1 MKKIQNKV
9 LLAICII
16 CLLSINIAG
25 SGAAS
30 EGMLWERIDEGL
42 ETGFYTKLLV
52 NPDNNSILYLATKGG
67 GVFKSINA
75 GQDWFP
81 VNNGI
86 EEQYIDWIVMDPQN
100 SEVLYASSSLG
111 GVYKT
116 INGGLSW
123 EGAGAKGWDYTYD
136 GTEYIGIDPNNPQ
149 ILYKYAHFYDS
160 FDRSLDG
167 GRSWRDLGNNL
178 PGGENN
184 NFAIDPNQ
192 SNNIYMTK
200 NVTLFH
206 SADRGD
212 SWTAISGNSSCTS
225 WAVAV
230 DPHNSDVY
238 IGTLSGK
245 ICRKA
250 AGSEQWEEIIG
261 LIGYGGA
268 RQIAFDPID
277 TEIIYVLTGTTV
289 YKSIDKGLTW
299 NEKGEGLTGFGP
311 FSFTVDPVN
320 PQTLYLVNTGKV
332 LKSIDGGDHWSVI
345 NTNLKASYINTI
357 DVDPL
362 NSSVIYAGTA
372 SNGVYKSV
380 DVGQSWSRMSNG
392 MAKDWVS
399 AFAIVPSDT
408 NVLYAATYVH
418 PYGYLYRSSDGAET
432 WSQVYEGHWWELSD
446 LLVDP
451 ENTSILYASTYHSLY
466 KSIDAGNS
474 WTKLP
479 LSMDSGNY
487 ARKLMFAPNDPN
499 VLYVAGRKVYRSTD
513 RGESWTELGPNG
525 VTVVDLFIDPVDTD
539 LLYVLSENRFFRSQD
554 GGTTWQQM
562 SGSYPYWSVYDLTVL
577 PGDPHRFFVA
587 TYNGV
592 YFSEDEGVSW
602 RLENNFM
609 PTNFAR
615 VLEAD
620 PVSGVVYA
628 GTTGKGVYRWGLNAI
643 KELYLPLILRP

>member
-1 MKKIQNKV
+1 MKKTLNKV
-9 LLAICII
+9 LLAGCII
-16 CLLSINIAG
+16 CLLCIHIAG

-30 EGMLWERIDEGL
+30 GGMLWERIDEGL

-86 EEQYIDWIVMDPQN
+86 EVQYIDWIVMDPQN

-123 EGAGAKGWDYTYD
+123 EGAGTKGWDYTYD

-149 ILYKYAHFYDS
+149 ILYKYTHFYDS
-160 FDRSLDG
+160 FYRSLDG

-184 NFAIDPNQ
+184 NFAINPNQ

-200 NVTLFH
+200 NMTLFH

-212 SWTAISGNSSCTS
+212 SWTAISGNSPCRAWS
-225 WAVAV
+225 VAI

-238 IGTLSGK
+238 LAELAGK
-245 ICRKA
+245 ICKKA
-250 AGSEQWEEIIG
+250 AGSEQWQEIS
-261 LIGYGGA
+261 GYSGFEPA
-268 RQIAFDPID
+268 LQIAFDPVNTNILY
-277 TEIIYVLTGTTV
+277 TVTYNTV
-289 YKSIDKGLTW
+289 YKSTDKGLTW
-299 NEKGEGLTGFGP
+299 NVKSEGLTGFGP

-345 NTNLKASYINTI
+345 NTNLKASYISTI
-357 DVDPL
+357 DVDPR
-362 NSSVIYAGTA
+362 NPSVIYAGTPI
-372 SNGVYKSV
+372 NGVYKSA
-380 DVGQSWSRMSNG
+380 DAGQSWNRASNG

-399 AFAIVPSDT
+399 AFAIAPSDI
-408 NVLYAATYVH
+408 NVFYAATYVH
-418 PYGYLYRSSDGAET
+418 PYGYLYKSSDGAAT
-432 WSQVYEGHWWELSD
+432 WSQVYEGYWWELSD

-466 KSIDAGNS
+466 KSVDAGNS

-479 LSMDSGNY
+479 LEMESGNY

-525 VTVVDLFIDPVDTD
+525 ETVVDLFIDPADTD
-539 LLYVLSENRFFRSQD
+539 LLYALSENEFFRSSN

-562 SGSYPYWSVYDLTVL
+562 SGSYQFWRTYDLTAL
-577 PGDPHRFFVA
+577 PGDPHRFFV
-587 TYNGV
+587 TTDTGV
-592 YFSEDEGVSW
+592 YISEDEGVSW
-602 RLENNFM
+602 RLENKFM
-609 PTNFAR
+609 PTGFAL

-620 PVSGVVYA
+620 PASEVVYA
-628 GTTGKGVYRWGLNAI
+628 GTTGKGIYRWGLRANI
-643 KELYLPLILRP
+643 ELYLPLISRP

>member
-1 MKKIQNKV
+1 
-9 LLAICII
+9 
-16 CLLSINIAG
+16 
-25 SGAAS
+25 
-30 EGMLWERIDEGL
+30 
-42 ETGFYTKLLV
+42 
-52 NPDNNSILYLATKGG
+52 
-67 GVFKSINA
+67 
-75 GQDWFP
+75 
-81 VNNGI
+81 
-86 EEQYIDWIVMDPQN
+86 
-100 SEVLYASSSLG
+100 
-111 GVYKT
+111 
-116 INGGLSW
+116 
-123 EGAGAKGWDYTYD
+123 
-136 GTEYIGIDPNNPQ
+136 
-149 ILYKYAHFYDS
+149 
-160 FDRSLDG
+160 
-167 GRSWRDLGNNL
+167 
-178 PGGENN
+178 
-184 NFAIDPNQ
+184 
-192 SNNIYMTK
+192 MTK
-200 NVTLFH
+200 NMTLFH

-212 SWTAISGNSSCTS
+212 SWAAISGNSSCTS

-289 YKSIDKGLTW
+289 YKSTDKGLTW

-362 NSSVIYAGTA
+362 NSSVIYVGTA
-372 SNGVYKSV
+372 SNGIYKSV

-432 WSQVYEGHWWELSD
+432 WNQIYEGYWWELSD

-474 WTKLP
+474 WTELP
-479 LSMDSGNY
+479 LEMESGNY

-499 VLYVAGRKVYRSTD
+499 VLYVAGRKVYQSTD

-525 VTVVDLFIDPVDTD
+525 ETVVDLFIDPVDTD

-562 SGSYPYWSVYDLTVL
+562 SGSYQFRISYDLAVL
-577 PGDPHRFFVA
+577 PGNPHRFFV
-587 TYNGV
+587 TSDKGV
-592 YFSEDEGVSW
+592 YISEDEGVSW
-602 RLENNFM
+602 RLENDTI
-609 PTNFAR
+609 PIGFAR
-615 VLEAD
+615 VLGAD
-620 PVSGVVYA
+620 PVSEVVYA
-628 GTTGKGVYRWGLNAI
+628 GTRGKGIYRWGLRANI
-643 KELYLPLILRP
+643 EYYLPLISRP

>member
-1 MKKIQNKV
+1 MKKTLNKV
-9 LLAICII
+9 LLAGCII
-16 CLLSINIAG
+16 CLLCIHIAG

-30 EGMLWERIDEGL
+30 GGMLWERIDEGL

-86 EEQYIDWIVMDPQN
+86 EVQYIDWIVMDPQN

-123 EGAGAKGWDYTYD
+123 EGAGTKGWDYTYD

-160 FDRSLDG
+160 FYRSLDG

-200 NVTLFH
+200 NMTLFH
-206 SADRGD
+206 SPDHGD
-212 SWTAISGNSSCTS
+212 TWTAISTDSPCRA
-225 WAVAV
+225 WAVAI
-230 DPHNSDVY
+230 DPHNSDIY
-238 IGTLSGK
+238 IADLTGRMG
-245 ICRKA
+245 RKP
-250 AGSEQWEEIIG
+250 AGSEQWEEISG
-261 LIGYGGA
+261 FTGFGTVL
-268 RQIAFDPID
+268 QIAFDPID
-277 TEIIYVLTGTTV
+277 PDIIFAVNGIEV
-289 YKSIDKGLTW
+289 YKSVDKGLTW
-299 NEKGEGLTGFGP
+299 NVKSEGLTGFGL

-332 LKSIDGGDHWSVI
+332 LKSVDGGDHWSVI

-372 SNGVYKSV
+372 GNGVYKSL
-380 DVGQSWSRMSNG
+380 DAGQSWNRASNG

-432 WSQVYEGHWWELSD
+432 WSQVYEGYWWELSD

-451 ENTSILYASTYHSLY
+451 ENTSILYASTYHRLY

-474 WTKLP
+474 WTELP
-479 LSMDSGNY
+479 LEMESGNY

-513 RGESWTELGPNG
+513 RGDGWTELGPNG
-525 VTVVDLFIDPVDTD
+525 ETVVDLFIDLVDSN
-539 LLYVLSENRFFRSQD
+539 LLYALSENEFFRSSN

-562 SGSYPYWSVYDLTVL
+562 SESYQFRRTYDLTVL
-577 PGDPHRFFVA
+577 PGNPHRFFVA
-587 TYNGV
+587 TNKGV

-602 RLENNFM
+602 RLENDTIPIGFS
-609 PTNFAR
+609 R
-615 VLEAD
+615 VLGAD
-620 PVSGVVYA
+620 PASGVVYA
-628 GTTGKGVYRWGLNAI
+628 GTTGKGIYRWGLRANI
-643 KELYLPLILRP
+643 ELYLPLISRP